1 MLRSIGTFPAN
12 RPLIA
17 LAIALFAALASA
29 FAVSHLHADT
39 SLAPLFS
46 RDDPAGR
53 AMLRV
58 LDQFSAAEELIVV
71 ATLPADRQ
79 SPDPDALTSFARTLA
94 SAVQSSPR
102 AASLVDS
109 VAYRADEQTQAFFKE
124 VLVPNGLFYLDDHSF
139 ALAKARLTREQM
151 LEQFR
156 QNETLISAPGPAAQ
170 ALAKVFLQDPLRL
183 HEFILNR
190 IASSRPFDTFKGSDA
205 FISPDGRSILVR
217 ISAKRPPSD
226 IDFARQLTREIST
239 LSETANA
246 DHLTLQY
253 TGSYAIATAA
263 EAGIRRDMIAT
274 VTGSVVLLQLLFLLA
289 YRRPFRLFLL
299 ALGPVALGVLYG
311 FGIYAG
317 VLPTLTPMTAVIG
330 GILAGMGIDYS
341 IQYIAHYDNFRAAA
355 HSPTEAA
362 TATALQVGPAIFAAC
377 FTSIIGFIAIGSSK
391 VPALRDFAVLGAL
404 GLAGAFVGALWVLPA
419 LLVLTDKR
427 SAQGSSAR
435 TMSSTRF
442 SFDTF
447 LFFLS
452 GRRRTS
458 MILSSFLL
466 VASLIVLTKRGDL
479 FPLESDLTVM
489 HPRPNAPL
497 DAQREIA
504 NKFGGSPGSL
514 IVYLKSNSPAGLLN
528 LSHRV
533 QDRLMTESAR
543 SAGVTATFGLP
554 TLLPDPSRTAA
565 RLAALSQSDAQRV
578 IADFN
583 AVVADSLFNPEA
595 FKPYTDFLNHLLT
608 RTTPPD
614 IASLAKYPGLA
625 NTILPKSSSPS
636 SLPTESIL
644 LVSVRGNMDDRSSRE
659 RVVSAAQAD
668 LNDLPGA
675 TLTGMSVLARN
686 TEQTIRQ
693 DLPRLI
699 LIAVILVAAYLALHF
714 RNLSAAF
721 LALIPTIFGLA
732 TLLAFMRIS
741 GQKLNMI
748 NLAAL
753 PLLIGIDVDYGI
765 FLVHLAR
772 SRHAKTTAGSAALGP
787 TTTAVILCALS
798 MIVGFAS
805 LITTS
810 VPAIRSLGIAMA
822 VGVALCLVGTL
833 FLLLPLLLPRQA
845 ADAGSKSNP

>member
-12 RPLIA
+12 RPVIA
-17 LAIALFAALASA
+17 LVIAFIGAIASV
-29 FAVSHLHADT
+29 FAVSRLRADT

-71 ATLPADRQ
+71 ASLPDDRQ
-79 SPDPDALTSFARTLA
+79 AADPDTLIVFARRLT
-94 SAVQSSPR
+94 SAVQSSSR
-102 AASLVDS
+102 AQSLVNS
-109 VAYRADEQTQAFFKE
+109 ATYRADEQTQAFFKE
-124 VLVPNGLFYLDDHSF
+124 VLVPNGLFYLDDQAF
-139 ALAKARLTREQM
+139 AQAKARLTREQM

-156 QNETLISAPGPAAQ
+156 QNETMISAPGPAAQ

-217 ISAKRPPSD
+217 ISGKRPPSD
-226 IDFARQLTREIST
+226 IDFAKRLTREISA
-239 LSETANA
+239 LSDAANG
-246 DHLTLQY
+246 DHLKLQY

-263 EAGIRRDMIAT
+263 EAGIRRDMIGT

-289 YRRPFRLFLL
+289 YRKPFRLFLL
-299 ALGPVALGVLYG
+299 AFGPVALGVLYG

-330 GILAGMGIDYS
+330 GVLAGMGIDYS
-341 IQYIAHYDNFRAAA
+341 IQYIAHYDNFRGKGQ
-355 HSPTEAA
+355 SPIEAA
-362 TATALQVGPAIFAAC
+362 GDTTLQVGPAIFAAW
-377 FTSIIGFIAIGSSK
+377 FTSVIGFVAIGSSK
-391 VPALRDFAVLGAL
+391 VPALRDFAVLGTL
-404 GLAGAFVGALWVLPA
+404 GLAGAFIGALWVLPA
-419 LLVLTDKR
+419 LLVLSDKR
-427 SAQGSSAR
+427 STEARAGKTMLSSR
-435 TMSSTRF
+435 V
-442 SFDTF
+442 SFVAF
-447 LFFLS
+447 LNWLK
-452 GRRRTS
+452 GRRLGS
-458 MILSSFLL
+458 IIFSSILL
-466 VASLIVLTKRGDL
+466 VASLCVLATHGDP

-504 NKFGGSPGSL
+504 DKFGGSPGSL
-514 IVYLKSNSPAGLLN
+514 IVYLKANSPAELLN

-533 QDRLMTESAR
+533 QDRLMTQHVRA
-543 SAGVTATFGLP
+543 AGVTATFGLP
-554 TLLPDPSRTAA
+554 TLLPDPARTAA
-565 RLAALSQSDAQRV
+565 RLAAIGQNDAQRV
-578 IADFN
+578 ISDFN
-583 AVVADSLFNPEA
+583 AVVADSIFDPAA
-595 FKPYTDFLNHLLT
+595 FKPYVDFLNHLLT
-608 RTTPPD
+608 RTQPPD
-614 IASLAKYPGLA
+614 IALFAKYPSLA
-625 NTILPKSSSPS
+625 NTILPKSSSPT
-636 SLPTESIL
+636 SLPTESIM
-644 LVSVRGNMDDRSSRE
+644 LVSVRGNMDDRAARE
-659 RVVSAAQAD
+659 RVVSAAGAAIA
-668 LNDLPGA
+668 DLPGA

-686 TEQTIRQ
+686 TERTIRH

-699 LIAVILVAAYLALHF
+699 LIAVIIVAAYLALHF
-714 RNLSAAF
+714 RNLSAAM

-732 TLLAFMRIS
+732 MLLAFMRLS

-772 SRHAKTTAGSAALGP
+772 SRHIKSGDDAAALAPTTA
-787 TTTAVILCALS
+787 AVILCALS

-822 VGVALCLVGTL
+822 FGVASCLIGTL
-833 FLLLPLLLPRQA
+833 FLLLPLLLPRSSRDA
-845 ADAGSKSNP
+845 ARSSG